1 MITTLQKK
9 TSGRVNLPL
18 ALSYLYCS
26 IMFVMW
32 TTLDQSSSL
41 TNLGEGKV
49 NCDVQWKVKSM
60 HVVKGE
66 ADAIC

>member
-49 NCDVQWKVKSM
+49 KSM

-66 ADAIC
+66 VDAIC